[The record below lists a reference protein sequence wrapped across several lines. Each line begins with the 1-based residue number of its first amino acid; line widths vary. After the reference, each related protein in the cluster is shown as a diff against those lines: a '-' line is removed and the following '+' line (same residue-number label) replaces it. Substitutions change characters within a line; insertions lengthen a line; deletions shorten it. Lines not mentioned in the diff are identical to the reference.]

1 MAEVVVISRY
11 DRPGRYVRMSLPPF
25 NAFLERYGDDVW
37 RFLRALVGPVDAE
50 DCWQETF
57 LAALKA
63 YPRANPDSNLR
74 AWVLTIAQRKA
85 IDSMRGRKRRA
96 QPVAEVP
103 EKAVHDNHADS
114 ELWQKVHSLPT
125 KQRLAVVH
133 RYALD
138 LRYADIGRLIG
149 SSEAAARRSVH
160 EGIKR
165 LREEVDVEGY

>member
-1 MAEVVVISRY
+1 
-11 DRPGRYVRMSLPPF
+11 MSLPPF
-25 NAFLERYGDDVW
+25 QSFLDEYGDDVW
-37 RFLRALVGPVDAE
+37 RFLRALVGPVEAE

-57 LAALKA
+57 VSALKA
-63 YPRANPDSNLR
+63 YPRADADSNLR

-85 IDSMRGRKRRA
+85 IDSMRAHKRRP
-96 QPVAEVP
+96 QPRAELP
-103 EKAVHDNHADS
+103 DSARHDDYGDS
-114 ELWQKVHSLPT
+114 DLWRKVGSLPT

-160 EGIKR
+160 
-165 LREEVDVEGY
+165 

>member
-1 MAEVVVISRY
+1 M
-11 DRPGRYVRMSLPPF
+11 
-25 NAFLERYGDDVW
+25 
-37 RFLRALVGPVDAE
+37 GPVEAE

-57 LAALKA
+57 LSALQA
-63 YPRANPDSNLR
+63 YPRAATDSNLK

-85 IDSMRGRKRRA
+85 IDSMRARKRRP
-96 QPVAEVP
+96 QPRAELP
-103 EKAVHDNHADS
+103 DRAHHDDYGDS
-114 ELWQKVHSLPT
+114 DLWLKVGTLPT
-125 KQRLAVVH
+125 QQRLAIVH

-165 LREEVDVEGY
+165 LREEIHVEGY